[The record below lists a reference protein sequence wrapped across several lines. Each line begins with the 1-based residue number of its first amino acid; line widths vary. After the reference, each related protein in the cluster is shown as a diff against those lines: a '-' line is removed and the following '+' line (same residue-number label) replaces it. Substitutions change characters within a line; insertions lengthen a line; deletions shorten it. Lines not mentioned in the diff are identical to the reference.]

1 MAVAEAV
8 ASSPAPRRRR
18 LQPSL
23 AAGLVMLAV
32 LVVVAVAAG
41 RIAPYPPLAQSF
53 SQALLPPSA
62 QHLLGTDNYG
72 RDVFS
77 RVLAATRIDL
87 EIGLLGTLFPFLLGS
102 ALGAIAGYAGGLA
115 DALIMRVVDVIIAFP
130 FLVLVIAFVAFVGG
144 GTANVV
150 VALTIG
156 GWVGFARLVRGEIL
170 VQRQME
176 YADATRL
183 LGYSRSRILFRHLL
197 PNAIPPALV
206 FAVSSIT
213 LNILTA
219 AALGFLGLGVSP
231 PTPEWGLMMSEGET
245 FLFQAW
251 WIATM
256 PGLACLFA
264 GLTFTLLGDGASD
277 LLRVRGQ

>member
-8 ASSPAPRRRR
+8 AAAAPARRRR
-18 LQPSL
+18 VRTPVVVGL
-23 AAGLVMLAV
+23 AMLGV
-32 LVVVAVAAG
+32 LVLVAVGAS
-41 RIAPYPPLAQSF
+41 RIAPYPPLAQHF
-53 SQALLPPSA
+53 NQAMLPPSLS
-62 QHLLGTDNYG
+62 HLLGTDNYG

-87 EIGLLGTLFPFLLGS
+87 IIGLLGTLAPFLIGTI
-102 ALGAIAGYAGGLA
+102 LGAIAGFAGGVA
-115 DALIMRVVDVIIAFP
+115 DTLIMRAVDVLIAFP

-144 GTANVV
+144 GTLNVV

-156 GWVGFARLVRGEIL
+156 GWPAFARLVRGEIL

-176 YADATRL
+176 YAEATRL
-183 LGYSRSRILFRHLL
+183 LGYSRRRILFRHLL

-206 FAVSSIT
+206 FAVSNIT

-219 AALGFLGLGVSP
+219 AALGFLGLGVAP

-245 FLFQAW
+245 FLLNAW

-256 PGLACLFA
+256 PGLACLF
-264 GLTFTLLGDGASD
+264 GAAD